1 MRRVFCH
8 SFALFDGCFATAFHS
23 FATGVLP
30 VFHSFA
36 TVFHSF
42 ATSVLPQSFTLLR
55 RVFCQSFTLL
65 RRVFC
70 QSFTL
75 LRQPLVLLDRS
86 SAVSTDQKGERLRP
100 QWGAKRAVIGRGEVE
115 GVRIILVLIPPYPSP
130 TPPHSSSLS
139 WPYSPASPISGRAG
153 EEQLLQ
159 IDTISRPR
167 SAQGAGGSG
176 GVGVVG
182 GGFSAGGGGT
192 VVAALV
198 ALWTAPVAWA
208 TLGL

>member
-1 MRRVFCH
+1 M
-8 SFALFDGCFATAFHS
+8 G
-23 FATGVLP
+23 
-30 VFHSFA
+30 
-36 TVFHSF
+36 
-42 ATSVLPQSFTLLR
+42 VLPQSFTLLR
-55 RVFCQSFTLL
+55 RVFCNSLLVFCDGCFVSLLVFCDGCFAILSLFSTGVLPQPFTLL